1 MIGRIIGSSG
11 QSYFW
16 YPMARTFGNAAL
28 GSIGVNTF
36 AFVIGVAS
44 AGGDA
49 CGTCSGTVLGVLK
62 NGVAVIGVASTGG
75 GACGTNIGT
84 VGVAVIGL
92 AFGTGKPELSVV

>member
-1 MIGRIIGSSG
+1 
-11 QSYFW
+11 
-16 YPMARTFGNAAL
+16 MARTFGNAAL

-36 AFVIGVAS
+36 AFVTGIAS

-49 CGTCSGTVLGVLK
+49 CGTCSGTVLGVLI
-62 NGVAVIGVASTGG
+62 NGVACNPVAVIGVASTGG
-75 GACGTNIGT
+75 GACGTSIGT